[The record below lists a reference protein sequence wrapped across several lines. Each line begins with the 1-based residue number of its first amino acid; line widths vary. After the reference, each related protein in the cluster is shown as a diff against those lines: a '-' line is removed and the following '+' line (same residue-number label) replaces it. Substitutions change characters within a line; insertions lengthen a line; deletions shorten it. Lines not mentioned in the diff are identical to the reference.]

1 MVSKLGPEVRCVEK
15 GPQVRFKSMLIIN
28 SMHDG
33 YEGHIRMMKGNNPWN
48 KIDSSDEA
56 ECDVKGDRCRPHRAN
71 IDPLL

>member
-1 MVSKLGPEVRCVEK
+1 MVSRLGPEVRCVEK

-48 KIDSSDEA
+48 EI
-56 ECDVKGDRCRPHRAN
+56 
-71 IDPLL
+71 